1 MPRHIYINKKIPSY
15 NKIIQ
20 VSSDKSLSIRTV
32 LLASQAVGISKISNL
47 LESEDVLNA
56 LKIIKKLGI
65 NYKKKK
71 NFYEIYGFGL
81 NGFNP
86 KNNTTINAGNSGTLG
101 RLILSLL
108 IKTEKKIKLIG
119 DKSLSKRDFSRVTKP
134 LKLFGAKIISNKNS
148 LPVIIQ
154 GSSFIRP
161 INYVEHIGSAQIKTA
176 CCFGALNAPGT
187 TLIRARKSR
196 NHTELLFKYLNIPIK
211 VKSNKLYDL
220 IEINGLQQFN
230 SFDYSI
236 PGDISSSSFF
246 IALTALSKN
255 SKIKIKSVNINESRI
270 GIVKI
275 LRMMNCKII
284 FKNKKIY
291 KGEKIADIVVKSSK
305 ILKPIN
311 CPSSLNSS
319 AIDELLLIFLI
330 AGTKTK
336 GISSFSKLGELN
348 KKESPRLNIAIK
360 FLRMIGIK
368 VLRNKDSIK
377 IYGNPK
383 LTLDGNY
390 HIKKFLKDH
399 RIFMMSCIAALT
411 LGGNWKI
418 DDKDSVKTSFPKFLN
433 ILKSLGAKINW

>member
-32 LLASQAVGISKISNL
+32 LLASQAVGVSKISNL

-65 NYKKKK
+65 NFKKKK

-108 IKTEKKIKLIG
+108 IKTEKKIRLIG
-119 DKSLSKRDFSRVTKP
+119 DKSLSKRDFSRVVKP
-134 LKLFGAKIISNKNS
+134 LKLFGAKIKSIKNS
-148 LPVIIQ
+148 LPVTIE
-154 GSSFIRP
+154 GTSYIRP
-161 INYVEHIGSAQIKTA
+161 INYVENIGSAQIKTA

-187 TLIRARKSR
+187 TIIRAKKSR

-211 VKSNKLYDL
+211 IKSNKEYDL
-220 IEINGLQQFN
+220 LEIKGLQQFN

-246 IALTALSKN
+246 IVLTVLSRN
-255 SKIKIKSVNINESRI
+255 SKIMIKSVNVNESRI
-270 GIVKI
+270 GIIKI
-275 LRMMNCKII
+275 LRIMNCKII

-291 KGEKIADIVVKSSK
+291 KGEKIADIIVKSSK

-311 CPSSLNSS
+311 CPASLNSS
-319 AIDELLLIFLI
+319 AIDELLLIFLV
-330 AGTKTK
+330 AGTKVQ
-336 GISSFSKLGELN
+336 GVSSFSKLGELN

-368 VLRNKDSIK
+368 VLRNKDNIK

-383 LTLDGNY
+383 LNLSGNY
-390 HIKKFLKDH
+390 HIKNFLKDH

-418 DDKDSVKTSFPKFLN
+418 NDKDSINTSFPKFLN
-433 ILKSLGAKINW
+433 ILKNLGANIN